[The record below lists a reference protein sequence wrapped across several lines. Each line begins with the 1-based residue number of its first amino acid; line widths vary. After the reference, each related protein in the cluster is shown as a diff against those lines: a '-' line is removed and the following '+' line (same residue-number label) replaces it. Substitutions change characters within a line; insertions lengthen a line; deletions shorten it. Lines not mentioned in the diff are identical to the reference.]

1 MTIQSINAYTPSKGA
16 DPKLDRTW
24 ATKEEVRMTNAE
36 IESLKEDLNKMKIVL
51 NKLVQKELDRESL

>member
-24 ATKEEVRMTNAE
+24 ATKEELHGVVGE
-36 IESLKEDLNKMKIVL
+36 IELLKDELNHIKIVL
-51 NKLVQKELDRESL
+51 NKLVQRELDSESV

>member
-36 IESLKEDLNKMKIVL
+36 IESLKEDLNKIKIVL

>member
-36 IESLKEDLNKMKIVL
+36 IESLKEELNKMKIVL

>member
-1 MTIQSINAYTPSKGA
+1 MTIQSINAYTPSKGV

-24 ATKEEVRMTNAE
+24 ATKEEVRMTTADF
-36 IESLKEDLNKMKIVL
+36 ESLKEELNKMKIVL